1 MFFRLA
7 VRDASIIAV
16 VVVLWRLTA
25 HWTLGESIVGDGAG
39 VMLGLLAGLCLYLLH
54 EWGHLTGALL
64 SGSRVAAPT
73 SLKTIFLFSFDSK
86 HNSLRQFLIMSLSGF
101 AASAVVIW
109 SYYAFLPDDLFATR
123 VARGAAVIGVFLT
136 IVLEFPLVAYA
147 LLGRGLPPVE
157 NSIHQTAQPTNPTP
171 TSA

>member
-1 MFFRLA
+1 MFLRLA
-7 VRDASIIAV
+7 VRDASIIAL
-16 VVVLWRLTA
+16 VVLLWHLVA
-25 HWTLGESIVGDGAG
+25 HWTLGESIVADGAG

-54 EWGHLTGALL
+54 EWGHLLGALL

-86 HNSLRQFLIMSLSGF
+86 QNDLRQFLIMSLSGF
-101 AASAVVIW
+101 AASGVVIW

-123 VARGAAVIGVFLT
+123 VARGAAVFGAFLT

-157 NSIHQTAQPTNPTP
+157 NAIHKTPNTPTP
-171 TSA
+171 TST